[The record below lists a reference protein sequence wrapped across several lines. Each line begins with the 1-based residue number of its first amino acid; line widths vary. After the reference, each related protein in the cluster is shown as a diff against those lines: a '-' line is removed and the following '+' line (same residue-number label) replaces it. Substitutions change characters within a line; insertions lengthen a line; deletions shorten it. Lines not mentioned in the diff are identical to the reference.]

1 MRVFDD
7 DTPTHFST
15 PSPPQVDLDLG
26 NYERFLDLTLTRDNN
41 LTTGKV
47 YQHVLAKERKGD
59 YLGKTV
65 QVVPHVTDA
74 IQDWIERVAL
84 IPVDGRPGPPDVCV
98 IELGGTVGDI
108 ESAPFV
114 EALRQFQFRV
124 GAPNFCCVHVSLV
137 PVLCVVGEQKTKPT
151 QHSVATLRSLGINPA
166 FLACRASE
174 PLEESVR
181 EKLALFCQV
190 PPSHVLTM
198 HDVANIW
205 HVPLLL
211 ASQGAHAALCD
222 RLGLGGAATMDLTY
236 WRTALAERWDGLGAK
251 VSVAMVGK
259 YTGEKFVCL
268 CGVVGWFVGW
278 RRFFTHQPSPPLPLL
293 SQTRPVRRLP
303 VRHQSPAA
311 RLSGRQPAPGPGV
324 GGRRE
329 AGARGGAGRPRCG
342 VGRAERRRRGS
353 RPGRLWLAR
362 CRRQDPGRPPRPYHA
377 HALPW
382 HLPGHAAGC
391 DRVRAQRAGL
401 EGRQLC

>member
-1 MRVFDD
+1 MCLGEREKNDD
-7 DTPTHFST
+7 DEPSLPST
-15 PSPPQVDLDLG
+15 QVDLDLG

-137 PVLCVVGEQKTKPT
+137 PVLGVVGEQKTKPT

-166 FLACRASE
+166 FLACRAAE

-190 PPSHVLTM
+190 PSSHVLTM

-259 YTGEKFVCL
+259 YTGEKFGGGWDGLCVCGASL
-268 CGVVGWFVGW
+268 FLLTNFPTSPQACPTPTCPSSKPCSTPAWPPTGAWTWCGWTLKSW
-278 RRFFTHQPSPPLPLL
+278 SRPQRRATATRRGRRSRAQTL
-293 SQTRPVRRLP
+293 SS
-303 VRHQSPAA
+303 SPAA
-311 RLSGRQPAPGPGV
+311 S
-324 GGRRE
+324 
-329 AGARGGAGRPRCG
+329 ARAVSKAKFWPPTTPEPRARPTWASAWAC
-342 VGRAERRRRGS
+342 S
-353 RPGRLWLAR
+353 WL
-362 CRRQDPGRPPRPYHA
+362 
-377 HALPW
+377 
-382 HLPGHAAGC
+382 
-391 DRVRAQRAGL
+391 
-401 EGRQLC
+401 

>member
-1 MRVFDD
+1 MSPFEHGEVFVLDD
-7 DTPTHFST
+7 GGE
-15 PSPPQVDLDLG
+15 VDLDLG

-47 YQHVLAKERKGD
+47 YQHVLERERKGD

-74 IQDWIERVAL
+74 IQDWIERVAR

-124 GAPNFCCVHVSLV
+124 GAANFCSVHVSLV
-137 PVLCVVGEQKTKPT
+137 PILGVVGEQKTKPT

-166 FLACRASE
+166 FLACRCSD
-174 PLEESVR
+174 PLEEGVR
-181 EKLALFCQV
+181 DKLALFCQV

-222 RLGLGGAATMDLTY
+222 RLGLGGAAGMDLTH
-236 WRTALAERWDGLGAK
+236 WRTALAERWDALGAK

-259 YTGEKFVCL
+259 YTGELV
-268 CGVVGWFVGW
+268 GVFDEGGG
-278 RRFFTHQPSPPLPLL
+278 FFYNAIDKKNDHFPPPPIFQACPTPTCPSSKPCNTPASPPTGAWTWCGWTPK
-293 SQTRPVRRLP
+293 SWSPPRTRA
-303 VRHQSPAA
+303 SAA
-311 RLSGRQPAPGPGV
+311 RRGP
-324 GGRRE
+324 R
-329 AGARGGAGRPRCG
+329 
-342 VGRAERRRRGS
+342 
-353 RPGRLWLAR
+353 
-362 CRRQDPGRPPRPYHA
+362 
-377 HALPW
+377 
-382 HLPGHAAGC
+382 
-391 DRVRAQRAGL
+391 
-401 EGRQLC
+401 